1 MMKDNV
7 MVMASEVG
15 VYDTDPGNV
24 LLKVCQHFVLFWN

>member
-15 VYDTDPGNV
+15 VYDTDPANV
-24 LLKVCQHFVLFWN
+24 LLKVRHFML